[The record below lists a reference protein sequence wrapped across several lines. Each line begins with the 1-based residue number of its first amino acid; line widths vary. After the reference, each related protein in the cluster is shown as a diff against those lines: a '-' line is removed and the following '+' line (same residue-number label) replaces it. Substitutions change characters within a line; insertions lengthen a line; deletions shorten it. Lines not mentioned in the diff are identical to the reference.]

1 MKQQKTNVVDGKTN
15 QGEVIGLD
23 WELSIPANDN
33 LQVMDVDCDA
43 LIAENDNEADF
54 DLSETGIVFSE
65 NMRAEESQV
74 FADPY
79 YSEDMPKELDFTDAF
94 SQRGFLSE

>member
-1 MKQQKTNVVDGKTN
+1 MKQQKTSVVDGKTI
-15 QGEVIGLD
+15 QGEMTGLD

-33 LQVMDVDCDA
+33 LQAMELDCDA
-43 LIAENDNEADF
+43 LIAENDNDADF
-54 DLSETGIVFSE
+54 DLSETGLAFSVD
-65 NMRAEESQV
+65 MRAEENPA

-94 SQRGFLSE
+94 CKRGFLSE